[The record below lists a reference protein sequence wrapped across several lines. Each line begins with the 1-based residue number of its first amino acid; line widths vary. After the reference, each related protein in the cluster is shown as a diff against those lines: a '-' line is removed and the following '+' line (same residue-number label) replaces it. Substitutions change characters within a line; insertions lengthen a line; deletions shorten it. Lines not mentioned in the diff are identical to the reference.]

1 MSFRSF
7 LLLSLVTACG
17 GGAAPA
23 PKPAPP
29 PAAAPATAPAPAP
42 AAATTPAP
50 EAAPAAA
57 EAKPDHQPHELGHHF
72 TNAEKWSK
80 RFDNPERDAWQKPA
94 EVIAAMKLE
103 PGMTV
108 ADVGAG
114 TGYFMKY
121 LSDAVGPKGT
131 VLELDIEPDM
141 VRFLGQRA
149 KKNKLTNVK
158 AQQVKVDDPELPAG
172 GVDRILIVDTWHHI
186 PNRGAYA
193 AKLAAALR
201 PGGAVYVVD
210 FPLDAPHG
218 PPPPHRLAPKTI
230 IGELTA
236 GGLTATQL
244 TEDLPNQYI
253 IEGRKQ

>member
-7 LLLSLVTACG
+7 LILSLVTACG

-23 PKPAPP
+23 PKPAPA
-29 PAAAPATAPAPAP
+29 PAAAPAPAP
-42 AAATTPAP
+42 AAPAAETATSG
-50 EAAPAAA
+50 APA
-57 EAKPDHQPHELGHHF
+57 DHQPHELGHHF
-72 TNAEKWSK
+72 TNAEEWSK

-94 EVIAAMKLE
+94 EVIAAMKIQ

-108 ADVGAG
+108 ADIGAG
-114 TGYFMKY
+114 TGYFMNY

-141 VRFLGQRA
+141 VRFLGERA
-149 KKNKLTNVK
+149 KKNNLTNVK
-158 AQQVKVDDPELPAG
+158 AQQVKVDDPVLAAG
-172 GVDRILIVDTWHHI
+172 SVDRILIVDTWHHI

-210 FPLDAPHG
+210 FPLDAPMG
-218 PPPPHRLAPKTI
+218 PPPPHRLAPATVTS
-230 IGELTA
+230 ELKA
-236 GGLTATQL
+236 GGLTVTQL
-244 TEDLPNQYI
+244 PEDLPNQYI

>member
-7 LLLSLVTACG
+7 LILSLVTACG

-23 PKPAPP
+23 PRPATA
-29 PAAAPATAPAPAP
+29 PAAAPATAPTATPA
-42 AAATTPAP
+42 PAP
-50 EAAPAAA
+50 EASTADAPDAAQTH
-57 EAKPDHQPHELGHHF
+57 PPHELGHHF

-94 EVIAAMKLE
+94 EVVAAMKIA

-141 VRFLGQRA
+141 VRFLGERA
-149 KKNKLTNVK
+149 KKNNLTNVK
-158 AQQVKVDDPELPAG
+158 AQQVKVDDPVLPAG

-186 PNRGAYA
+186 PDRGAYA

-218 PPPPHRLAPKTI
+218 PPPPHRLAPKTVI
-230 IGELTA
+230 DELTA
-236 GGLTATQL
+236 GGLTASQL
-244 TEDLPNQYI
+244 PEDLPNQYI